1 VIAGQKRARIAWSG
15 TSSVAVA
22 HRVYAEA
29 LLEAA
34 RDQDRV
40 DEVREELADFVAAI
54 EASDELRLLLRNPQ
68 IEPHVKRDALEA
80 VLGEAEP
87 LVKNFLLLLAEKGR
101 IGAVEEIQAE
111 LERLVAL
118 AERVLELEL
127 TTAVE
132 LSDEEAAKVVGQI
145 EQAAGRKVEA
155 TRSVDPDLIGGIV
168 IQAGSQRLD
177 ASVRGR
183 LDQLR
188 QELTAR
194 S

>member
-1 VIAGQKRARIAWSG
+1 M
-15 TSSVAVA
+15 AVA

-29 LLEAA
+29 LLEAS
-34 RDQDRV
+34 RDHDRV
-40 DEVREELADFVAAI
+40 DEVREELGDFVAAI
-54 EASDELRLLLRNPQ
+54 EASEELRSLLRNPQ

-80 VLGEAEP
+80 ALGEADP
-87 LVKNFLLLLAEKGR
+87 LVRNFLLLLAEKGR
-101 IGAVEEIQAE
+101 IGEVEEIQAE

-118 AERVLELEL
+118 AERVLELAL

-132 LSDEEAAKVVGQI
+132 LSDEEAAKVVVQI